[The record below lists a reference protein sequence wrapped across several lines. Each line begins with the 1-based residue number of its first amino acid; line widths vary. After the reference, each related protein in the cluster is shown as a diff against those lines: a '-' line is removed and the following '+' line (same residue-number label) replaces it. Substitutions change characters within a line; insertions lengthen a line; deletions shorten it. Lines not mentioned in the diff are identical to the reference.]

1 MAVPPSSEIPRVCNL
16 PEFSTF
22 TEGVKRDL
30 QVSIVPN
37 IKSITSNGNGVS
49 DVSPEYSFKFRCQR
63 SNSDF
68 LIAARELLE
77 QFLLNH
83 NIHVYPSPTAHSHKR
98 GDSFAEAFPHFDSK
112 VLSATAKARGEW
124 PTASQHLGVYGAAH
138 RQTESADM
146 SRTEPVLGLGE
157 RRLRLANSSP
167 DVKALFN
174 SPAYIYNLEDEET
187 PTYLPNPG
195 LDYWSPLPPIVSSE
209 QLHSMNAFN
218 IFHRVPAFLRAL
230 GRLKMLSSEV
240 PIPSS
245 KPS

>member
-1 MAVPPSSEIPRVCNL
+1 MAVPPSSEVPRLCNSQ
-16 PEFSTF
+16 EFLTF

-37 IKSITSNGNGVS
+37 IKSISSNGNGVS

-68 LIAARELLE
+68 LITARELLE
-77 QFLLNH
+77 QWLLNH
-83 NIHVYPSPTAHSHKR
+83 NVHVYPSPTAHTHKR

-112 VLSATAKARGEW
+112 VLSATKARSEW
-124 PTASQHLGVYGAAH
+124 PSTGHLGVYGAH

-174 SPAYIYNLEDEET
+174 SPAYIYKLEDEDNQGA
-187 PTYLPNPG
+187 YLPNHN
-195 LDYWSPLPPIVSSE
+195 LDYWSPLPPIVGSFSF
-209 QLHSMNAFN
+209 SFY
-218 IFHRVPAFLRAL
+218 V
-230 GRLKMLSSEV
+230 V
-240 PIPSS
+240 
-245 KPS
+245 